1 MAQQLV
7 HHVTCTVRARTGI
20 VGALP
25 RLSIARLAIPG
36 FRSIMLAL
44 SLAITAM
51 LAVSVAVTPMSIAI
65 VTAAVVVA
73 SIGASS
79 LGAVKASG
87 RKNQQCRHGTIFGNS
102 MQCIH

>member
-1 MAQQLV
+1 LPI
-7 HHVTCTVRARTGI
+7 TGFH
-20 VGALP
+20 
-25 RLSIARLAIPG
+25 SITLD
-36 FRSIMLAL
+36 L

-65 VTAAVVVA
+65 LNPAIVVA
-73 SIGASS
+73 SIDTSS